1 MKYFLKVPVKFP
13 DTKLISLKINY
24 QPDESIFFN
33 NIISVIKRKISTL
46 ESPRAPSLTQSL
58 MNIPRPS
65 ITSLPPMVSHAAH
78 AFANK
83 NHGAASR
90 RGSLGPK
97 KNSRRESRPNIRKLA
112 NRDSQNEEYDS
123 QG

>member
-1 MKYFLKVPVKFP
+1 
-13 DTKLISLKINY
+13 
-24 QPDESIFFN
+24 
-33 NIISVIKRKISTL
+33 
-46 ESPRAPSLTQSL
+46 

-65 ITSLPPMVSHAAH
+65 ITSLPPMVSHAAL

-123 QG
+123 LR

>member
-1 MKYFLKVPVKFP
+1 MTLAIRRFSE
-13 DTKLISLKINY
+13 TKLISYKINF
-24 QPDESIFFN
+24 QSDETIFFN

-65 ITSLPPMVSHAAH
+65 ITSLPPMVSHAAL

-83 NHGAASR
+83 NHGAGSR
-90 RGSLGPK
+90 RSSLGPK
-97 KNSRRESRPNIRKLA
+97 KNSRRESRSNIRKLA
-112 NRDSQNEEYDS
+112 NRNSQNEEYES
-123 QG
+123 LG